1 MEQTTTPVK
10 KQRILSG
17 IQPTGCPTLGN
28 YIGAMRNWK
37 LLEDEYECLYMVADL
52 HTITVR
58 QDPAKFRQNAMQM
71 LGLLLASGLDP
82 KKSVLFFQSH
92 VHQHAELAWLLNCY
106 TYMGEMNRMT
116 QFKDKSAKHADNI
129 NCGLFTY
136 PVLMAGDIL
145 LYQANL
151 VPVGKDQM
159 QHLEICRDIAQRV
172 NGVYGNVFT
181 VPEGY
186 YSKVGARVMSLQEPT
201 RKMSKSE
208 AEDSFI
214 SVLDTPDVIRRK
226 YRRAVTDSDACVRF
240 DPENKPG
247 VSNLLSIIC
256 ALTGESMDSVV
267 ASFEGKG
274 YGDLKS
280 AVTDVTI
287 ETLAPIQAEFER
299 IMKDKKYMESVYR
312 QGAERAGMLAER
324 TLQKF
329 MKKIGY
335 VAK

>member
-1 MEQTTTPVK
+1 MEQTPVK

-17 IQPTGCPTLGN
+17 IQPTGTPTLGN

-37 LLEDEYECLYMVADL
+37 LLEDQYECLYMVADL

-58 QDPAKFRQNAMQM
+58 QEPAKFRQNAMQM

-82 KKSVLFFQSH
+82 EKSVLFFQSH

-186 YSKVGARVMSLQEPT
+186 YSKTGASVKSLCDPT
-201 RKMSKSE
+201 KKMSKSD

-214 SVLDTPDVIRRK
+214 SVLDAPDVIRRK
-226 YRRAVTDSDACVRF
+226 YRRAVTDSDACIRF

-256 ALTGESMDSVV
+256 ALTGESMESVV
-267 ASFEGKG
+267 SQFEGRG
-274 YGDLKS
+274 YGDLKA

-287 ETLAPIQAEFER
+287 DTLAPIQAEFAR
-299 IMKDKKYMESVYR
+299 VMKDKKYMESVYR
-312 QGAERAGMLAER
+312 MGAERAGMLAER

-335 VAK
+335 IAK